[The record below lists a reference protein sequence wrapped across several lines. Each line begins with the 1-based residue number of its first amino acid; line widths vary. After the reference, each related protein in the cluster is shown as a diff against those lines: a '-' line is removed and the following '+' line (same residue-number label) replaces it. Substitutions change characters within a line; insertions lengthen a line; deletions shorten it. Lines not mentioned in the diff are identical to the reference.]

1 MNLPK
6 YLVEYMGTLVI
17 CATMLYTHHNPIFV
31 SLALLVALYIGKEVV
46 DGYFSPL
53 AVIISYGVGHMNTE
67 TALYNLIA
75 QITAVLSLIV
85 TYEPLKV
92 YMTE

>member
-6 YLVEYMGTLVI
+6 YLVEYMGSLLI
-17 CATMLYTHHNPIFV
+17 CASMLYTHHNPIFV
-31 SLALLVALYIGKEVV
+31 SLAYLAAMYIGREVV

-53 AVIISYGVGHMNTE
+53 AVMISYGVGQMNAE

-75 QITAVLSLIV
+75 QIAAVLSLIV

-92 YMTE
+92 YITD

>member
-1 MNLPK
+1 
-6 YLVEYMGTLVI
+6 MGSLLI
-17 CATMLYTHHNPIFV
+17 CATMLYTHHNPVFV
-31 SLALLVALYIGKEVV
+31 SLAFLTAMYIGREVV

-53 AVIISYGVGHMNTE
+53 AVMISYGVGRMNAE

-75 QITAVLSLIV
+75 QIAAVLSLIV

-92 YMTE
+92 YMAD